1 MSDFAKNLRYYRK
14 QKRLSQAELAKAL
27 NYGDTTISNYES
39 GRNEPSFDDLIN
51 LSHKLSVTPNDLI
64 GFSFMDKD
72 ISFLFRFNQLET
84 KHKKI
89 ILDLIQAL
97 LFLAR
102 LRPSGACAANLFADA
117 PTRVAFSLQKSLFYA
132 IIEQKL

>member
-64 GFSFMDKD
+64 GFSF
-72 ISFLFRFNQLET
+72 IFRFNQLET

-97 LFLAR
+97 
-102 LRPSGACAANLFADA
+102 
-117 PTRVAFSLQKSLFYA
+117 
-132 IIEQKL
+132 IEQNTL

>member
-39 GRNEPSFDDLIN
+39 GRNEPSFDDLTN

-72 ISFLFRFNQLET
+72 ISFIFRFNQLET

-97 LFLAR
+97 
-102 LRPSGACAANLFADA
+102 
-117 PTRVAFSLQKSLFYA
+117 
-132 IIEQKL
+132 IEQNTL

>member
-64 GFSFMDKD
+64 VFCS
-72 ISFLFRFNQLET
+72 ISAWIKSRIIFLCFVSN
-84 KHKKI
+84 
-89 ILDLIQAL
+89 
-97 LFLAR
+97 
-102 LRPSGACAANLFADA
+102 
-117 PTRVAFSLQKSLFYA
+117 
-132 IIEQKL
+132 

>member
-72 ISFLFRFNQLET
+72 ISFIFRFMKRFQLFICFFET
-84 KHKKI
+84 FS
-89 ILDLIQAL
+89 AFCL
-97 LFLAR
+97 L
-102 LRPSGACAANLFADA
+102 
-117 PTRVAFSLQKSLFYA
+117 
-132 IIEQKL
+132 

>member
-27 NYGDTTISNYES
+27 NGDTTISNYES

-72 ISFLFRFNQLET
+72 ISFIFRFNQLET

-97 LFLAR
+97 
-102 LRPSGACAANLFADA
+102 
-117 PTRVAFSLQKSLFYA
+117 
-132 IIEQKL
+132 IEQNTL

>member
-39 GRNEPSFDDLIN
+39 GRNEPSFNDLIN

-72 ISFLFRFNQLET
+72 ISFIFRFNQLET

-89 ILDLIQAL
+89 ILDLSLSSSAEVWNP
-97 LFLAR
+97 
-102 LRPSGACAANLFADA
+102 LRNGFQVFV
-117 PTRVAFSLQKSLFYA
+117 TF
-132 IIEQKL
+132 

>member
-72 ISFLFRFNQLET
+72 ISFIFRFIQLET

-89 ILDLIQAL
+89 FLWSEVLAL
-97 LFLAR
+97 SL
-102 LRPSGACAANLFADA
+102 SKS
-117 PTRVAFSLQKSLFYA
+117 TAFPA
-132 IIEQKL
+132 IIQFSDDISNPPTEAPVEL

>member
-72 ISFLFRFNQLET
+72 ISFIFRFNQLET

-97 LFLAR
+97 IERSRDKISPGEDVRSPVWNFFGETEDFFL
-102 LRPSGACAANLFADA
+102 
-117 PTRVAFSLQKSLFYA
+117 TFYA
-132 IIEQKL
+132 KK

>member
-27 NYGDTTISNYES
+27 NYSDTTISNYEN

-64 GFSFMDKD
+64 GFSFMEKD
-72 ISFLFRFNQLET
+72 ISFIFHFNQLKKE
-84 KHKKI
+84 HKKI
-89 ILDLIQAL
+89 ILDLIHAL
-97 LFLAR
+97 TQQ
-102 LRPSGACAANLFADA
+102 N
-117 PTRVAFSLQKSLFYA
+117 T
-132 IIEQKL
+132 I

>member
-72 ISFLFRFNQLET
+72 ISFIFRFNHILPEEIIHFFQ
-84 KHKKI
+84 
-89 ILDLIQAL
+89 ILDN
-97 LFLAR
+97 
-102 LRPSGACAANLFADA
+102 C
-117 PTRVAFSLQKSLFYA
+117 
-132 IIEQKL
+132 

>member
-1 MSDFAKNLRYYRK
+1 MLFRSDTMSDFAKNLRYYRK

-64 GFSFMDKD
+64 GFSF
-72 ISFLFRFNQLET
+72 IFRFNQLET

-97 LFLAR
+97 
-102 LRPSGACAANLFADA
+102 
-117 PTRVAFSLQKSLFYA
+117 
-132 IIEQKL
+132 IEQNTL

>member
-39 GRNEPSFDDLIN
+39 GRNEPSFDDLI
-51 LSHKLSVTPNDLI
+51 

-97 LFLAR
+97 
-102 LRPSGACAANLFADA
+102 
-117 PTRVAFSLQKSLFYA
+117 
-132 IIEQKL
+132 IEQNTL

>member
-14 QKRLSQAELAKAL
+14 QKRLSQAEAL

-72 ISFLFRFNQLET
+72 ISFIFRFNQLET

-97 LFLAR
+97 
-102 LRPSGACAANLFADA
+102 
-117 PTRVAFSLQKSLFYA
+117 
-132 IIEQKL
+132 IEQNTL

>member
-64 GFSFMDKD
+64 GFSLW
-72 ISFLFRFNQLET
+72 I
-84 KHKKI
+84 KI
-89 ILDLIQAL
+89 FL
-97 LFLAR
+97 LFFVLI
-102 LRPSGACAANLFADA
+102 N
-117 PTRVAFSLQKSLFYA
+117 
-132 IIEQKL
+132 